1 VLPVLILDN
10 DMHKICRACAKYFPS
25 SELNP
30 ADSHGVFGEYWQ
42 NRGPG
47 TEEKLALTTGGL
59 LTQHHIVNPFVLD
72 MSHYF
77 ALSSCPYKEYKEMKQ
92 KEKEKEKEKKDNKE
106 NKDTKD
112 NKDGK
117 QEQEDKTEKKIRRQ
131 KIKTMRTKYKQK
143 TS

>member
-1 VLPVLILDN
+1 MSEFQSYKGVLPVLILDN

-106 NKDTKD
+106 NKDSKD

-117 QEQEDKTEKKIRRQ
+117 QEQEDKTEKKRYEDR
-131 KIKTMRTKYKQK
+131 K
-143 TS
+143 